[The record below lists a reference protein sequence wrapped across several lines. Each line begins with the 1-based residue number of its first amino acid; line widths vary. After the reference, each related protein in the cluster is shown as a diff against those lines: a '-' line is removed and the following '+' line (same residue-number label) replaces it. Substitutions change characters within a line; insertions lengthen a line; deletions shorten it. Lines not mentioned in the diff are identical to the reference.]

1 MERKGSPFP
10 GRGSKLS
17 GPVTLV
23 ILDGWG
29 LSSSCEYNAA
39 CQAKTPVLDRL
50 RNDYQTSQLSASG
63 RDVGLPDGQMGNSE
77 VGHLNIGAGRIVYQD
92 LTRISLAIEDGSF
105 FTNSALNRVCERL
118 VKSGGKLHLLGLL
131 SDGGVHSHNTHLY
144 ALVRL
149 AKQIGVKDVCIHAFL
164 DGRDTPP
171 QSAASYLE
179 QLEDELQKIGLGR
192 IATITGRYWA
202 MDRDSRWDRVEKAY
216 RALTEGIG
224 QEAETSAE
232 AISAAYSAGQT
243 DEFVEPR
250 IIGSAG
256 IIDDNDGV
264 IFFNFR
270 SDRAREITRALAFPD
285 FEEFPRQK
293 VPQLVDYV
301 CLTEYDETFG
311 LPIAFPSE
319 SYPDILAEVVSR
331 AGLKQLRIAE
341 TEKYAHVT
349 FFFNGGVE
357 KAWPGEDR
365 VLIPSP
371 QDVATYDQKPAMSA
385 VEVTDEVV
393 KRVESETYQLII
405 LNFANCDMVGHTG
418 ILPAAIEAV
427 ETVDHC
433 IERVVH
439 AVTQAGGKLLITAD
453 HGNCEQMVD
462 ENGRPHTAHTTNPV
476 PLIYVDP
483 EHRDLSVRDGILADL
498 APTILDLLGLDKPA
512 AMTGQTLL
520 TA

>member
-1 MERKGSPFP
+1 M
-10 GRGSKLS
+10 S
-17 GPVTLV
+17 GPVALV

-29 LSSSCEYNAA
+29 ISESCDNNAA
-39 CQAKTPVLDRL
+39 CQANTPVLDQL
-50 RNDYQTSQLSASG
+50 RSDYPISRLSASG

-105 FTNSALNRVCERL
+105 FTNPALTGVCERL
-118 VKSGGKLHLLGLL
+118 VESGGKLHLLGLL

-149 AKQIGVKDVCIHAFL
+149 AKQIGVRDVCIHAFL

-171 QSAASYLE
+171 QSAVSYLE
-179 QLEDELQKIGLGR
+179 QLEDELKKIGLGR
-192 IATITGRYWA
+192 IATITGRYFA
-202 MDRDSRWDRVEKAY
+202 MDRDTRWDRVEKAY

-224 QEAETSAE
+224 TPAATSGE
-232 AISAAYSAGQT
+232 AIESAYAAGQT

-250 IIGSAG
+250 IVGSAG
-256 IIDDNDGV
+256 TIDDNDGV
-264 IFFNFR
+264 ICFNFR
-270 SDRAREITRALAFPD
+270 SDRAREITRALALAD
-285 FEEFPRQK
+285 FKEFSRSK
-293 VPQLVDYV
+293 IPQLVDYV
-301 CLTEYDETFG
+301 CMTEYDETFG

-371 QDVATYDQKPAMSA
+371 QDVATYDQKPEMSA

-393 KRVESETYQLII
+393 KRIEADIYQLII

-418 ILPAAIEAV
+418 ILPAAIKAV
-427 ETVDHC
+427 ETVDSC
-433 IERVVH
+433 LRRVVD
-439 AVTQAGGKLLITAD
+439 AVTGAGGKLLITAD

-462 ENGRPHTAHTTNPV
+462 ENGKPHTAHTTNPV
-476 PLIYVDP
+476 QLIYVDP
-483 EHRDLSVRDGILADL
+483 DRRDATLRDGILADL
-498 APTILDLLGLDKPA
+498 APTILALLGLDKPA

-520 TA
+520 SD